1 LLETG
6 LIPKRSPRSVTR
18 TERGWLSRKVLFE
31 VLMRGNGLVFGL
43 LFAAAGCSAATDT
56 VGSIS
61 HQVEVVATVTRRS
74 ANGDSV
80 TIQIRNTGTQAAFV
94 SRCGAGP
101 LLLMQQFVNGEWIG
115 GVQNF
120 ACPVPAAPGPIR
132 LEAGESISQTRVF
145 DIAGRYRFRTPVGS
159 SEDLSDATQA
169 VSNPF
174 DVP

>member
-1 LLETG
+1 
-6 LIPKRSPRSVTR
+6 
-18 TERGWLSRKVLFE
+18 
-31 VLMRGNGLVFGL
+31 MRGKLLTFGLVVGL
-43 LFAAAGCSAATDT
+43 AGCSAATDAVGT
-56 VGSIS
+56 VS
-61 HQVEVVATVTRRS
+61 HDIEVVATVTRRI
-74 ANGDSV
+74 ANEDSV
-80 TIQIRNTGTQAAFV
+80 TIQIRNLGTQSAFV

-132 LEAGESISQTRVF
+132 LNAGESISQTRLF

-159 SEDLSDATQA
+159 AEDLSDVTQA

-174 DVP
+174 EVP